1 MENKVLHN
9 GRELPLWDVAIVGAG
24 TAGLTAAIYT
34 QRAGKRALV
43 IEALTPGGQI
53 VNTPEIENYPGL
65 FGVSGYEYASK
76 LFDQAQTLGATFEFD
91 SVLRIEEGTKETAA
105 SQDEAMPSETQAPYK
120 ILKTSMGEYAAKA
133 VILATGAKNRPLGL
147 EKEQELIGHG
157 VSYCATCDGMF
168 YKGKVAAVNGG
179 GNTAV
184 EDAMFLANY
193 CEKVYLIHRRDAFRA
208 DHSAVEKLKTHSNVE
223 FVLNATVTKLIT
235 KKPEATG
242 AAGGSGAS
250 PFAAAVSGGSPFA
263 VAGLGGGYAGEKLCG
278 IEVTDKLT
286 GEVRTLDVDGLFIAI
301 GQQPANEAFADVAAL
316 DGSGY
321 LIAGEDCKTK
331 TQGIFVAGDCRTK
344 EVRQLTTAASDGA
357 VAALAACKYI
367 DSL

>member
-1 MENKVLHN
+1 MENKVLYN
-9 GRELPLWDVAIVGAG
+9 GRELSLWDVAIVGAG

-65 FGVSGYEYASK
+65 FGVSGYEYATK
-76 LFDQAQTLGATFEFD
+76 LYEQAQTLGAEFEFD
-91 SVLRIEEGTKETAA
+91 SVLRIEEADGHKVVKTA
-105 SQDEAMPSETQAPYK
+105 
-120 ILKTSMGEYAAKA
+120 MGEYAAKA

-168 YKGKVAAVNGG
+168 YKGKIAAVNGG

-208 DHSAVEKLKTHSNVE
+208 DQSAVEKLKRHPNVE
-223 FVLNATVTKLIT
+223 FVLNATVTKLLAE
-235 KKPEATG
+235 KPEAAG
-242 AAGGSGAS
+242 AGA
-250 PFAAAVSGGSPFA
+250 SGGSPFA
-263 VAGLGGGYAGEKLCG
+263 AAGAPGGASPFAVAGFGGALAAEKLVG
-278 IEVTDKLT
+278 IEVTDKFT
-286 GEVRTLDVDGLFIAI
+286 GEVRTIQVDGLFIAI

-316 DGSGY
+316 DPAGY
-321 LIAGEDCKTK
+321 LVAGEDCKTR
-331 TQGIFVAGDCRTK
+331 TQGVFVAGDCRTK

-367 DSL
+367 DNSYPLEAIH